1 MAGIS
6 VSGLIDNS
14 FDWQSVVEQ
23 LVTIE
28 KMPIARLQTEQA
40 ANNDKLASLS
50 ALNSLLSDLSS
61 SVVDLRS
68 TTLFKSRTA
77 TSSTSGSTWS
87 LTASSGATQGS
98 FTIAVSQL
106 ATASKRVGASGVSSP
121 LNATNDVSG
130 TTIATLATSTA
141 ITEGNFTVNGKTISV
156 ALTDS
161 LQDVFDRISTETGG
175 AVTASYDAATD
186 KVTLSSAGEI
196 ELGAVNDS
204 SNFLSALQL
213 ANNGTGT
220 IASSGKLGSASLTA
234 TLAESRLAGSLNAD
248 VDGNGSFSINGV
260 TIDYNVNTD
269 TLRGILTKINKSAA
283 GVTAT
288 YDAAN
293 DRFLLTNNAT
303 GDTGIGAN
311 EVSGGLLDAMGLT
324 GGSTLQRGN
333 DAKFTVNGG
342 DTITSKSNTLTA
354 TEHGITGLT
363 IKADSATTQ
372 TITVE
377 ADTAKMKGALED
389 FIEKF
394 NLVQSF
400 IETETA
406 ISTTADGRVTKATL
420 GGNQEVERWAT
431 KLRTLAFGAISGLSS
446 SMSRISDLGIDFDS
460 ISSQLKI
467 KDAAKLETML
477 SENSDDIA
485 TFFGDTTK
493 GFAQQFSTYLTDL
506 LKTKSGPLAAQNA
519 TLIKQNTNLQT
530 QIDAL
535 NRRAENQR
543 TLLMNAFLA
552 MQDAQ
557 STAASQQKSIEDM
570 FFKKNNN
577 S

>member
-28 KMPIARLQTEQA
+28 KMPIARLQNEQA
-40 ANNDKLASLS
+40 ANNDKLASLG
-50 ALNSLLSDLSS
+50 ALNSLLSDLSA

-342 DTITSKSNTLTA
+342 ETITSKSNTLTSTA
-354 TEHGITGLT
+354 HGITGLT

-485 TFFGDTTK
+485 TFFADTST

>member
-50 ALNSLLSDLSS
+50 ALNSLLSDLSA

-234 TLAESRLAGSLNAD
+234 TLAGSRLAGSLNAD

>member
-6 VSGLIDNS
+6 VAGLIDKS

-28 KMPIARLQTEQA
+28 KMPIARLQNEQA
-40 ANNDKLASLS
+40 ANNEKLASLGVM
-50 ALNSLLSDLSS
+50 NSLLSDLSGAA
-61 SVVDLRS
+61 VDLRS
-68 TTLFKSRTA
+68 TTLFRSRTA
-77 TSSTSGSTWS
+77 SSSTSGSTWS
-87 LTASSGATQGS
+87 LTPSSGATQGS
-98 FTIAVSQL
+98 YTIAVSQL
-106 ATASKRVGASGVSSP
+106 ATAAKRVGASGVSSP

-130 TTIATLATSTA
+130 TTLATLATSTA
-141 ITEGNFTVNGKTISV
+141 VTAGNFTVNGKTISV

-161 LQDVFDRISTETGG
+161 LQDVFDRISAETGG
-175 AVTASYDAATD
+175 AVTASYNAATD

-220 IASSGKLGSASLTA
+220 IASSGKLGSASLSS
-234 TLAESRLAGSLNAD
+234 TLASSRLAGSLEAD

-269 TLRGILTKINKSAA
+269 TLRGILTKINKSTA

-288 YDAAN
+288 YDTAN
-293 DRFLLTNNAT
+293 DRFVLTNNAT
-303 GDTGIGAN
+303 GDTGVGAN
-311 EVSGGLLDAMGLT
+311 EVAGGLLDAMGLT
-324 GGSTLQRGN
+324 SGSSLQRGK
-333 DAKFTVNGG
+333 DAQFSVNGG
-342 DTITSKSNTLTA
+342 DTITSKSNTFTA

-400 IETETA
+400 IDQETA
-406 ISTTADGRVTKATL
+406 ISTTADGKVSKSTL
-420 GGNQEVERWAT
+420 GGNQEVERWST
-431 KLRTLAFGAISGLSS
+431 KLRTLAFGAISGLSTT
-446 SMSRISDLGIDFDS
+446 MSRISDLGIDFDS

-477 SENSDDIA
+477 SDNSDDIA
-485 TFFGDTTK
+485 NFFGNTST
-493 GFAQQFSTYLTDL
+493 GFAQQFSSYLTDL

-519 TLIKQNTNLQT
+519 TLIKQNSDLQT
-530 QIDAL
+530 QIETL

-543 TLLMNAFLA
+543 TLLMSAFLA

-557 STAASQQKSIEDM
+557 STAANQQKSIEDM
-570 FFKKNNN
+570 FFKKSN

>member
-28 KMPIARLQTEQA
+28 KMPIARLQNEQA
-40 ANNDKLASLS
+40 ANNDKLASLG
-50 ALNSLLSDLSS
+50 ALNSLLSDLSA

>member
-28 KMPIARLQTEQA
+28 KMPIARLQNEQA
-40 ANNDKLASLS
+40 ANNDKLASLG
-50 ALNSLLSDLSS
+50 ALNSLLSDLSA

-485 TFFGDTTK
+485 TFFADTST

>member
-1 MAGIS
+1 
-6 VSGLIDNS
+6 
-14 FDWQSVVEQ
+14 
-23 LVTIE
+23 
-28 KMPIARLQTEQA
+28 MPIARLQTEQA

>member
-14 FDWQSVVEQ
+14 FDWQSVVDQ

-28 KMPIARLQTEQA
+28 KMPIARLQNEQA
-40 ANNDKLASLS
+40 VNNDKLASLGV
-50 ALNSLLSDLSS
+50 LNSLLSDLSGAA
-61 SVVDLRS
+61 VDLRS
-68 TTLFKSRTA
+68 TTLFRSRTA
-77 TSSTSGSTWS
+77 SSSTSGSTWS
-87 LTASSGATQGS
+87 LTPSSGATQGS
-98 FTIAVSQL
+98 YSIAVSQL

-121 LNATNDVSG
+121 LNATSDVSG
-130 TTIATLATSTA
+130 TTIATLATSTS

-161 LQDVFDRISTETGG
+161 LQDVFDRISAETGG
-175 AVTASYDAATD
+175 AVTASYDAGTD
-186 KVTLSSAGEI
+186 KVTLTSAGEI

-213 ANNGTGT
+213 SNNGTGT
-220 IASSGKLGSASLTA
+220 VTSSGKLGSASLSA
-234 TLAESRLAGSLNAD
+234 TLASSRLAGSLEAD
-248 VDGNGSFSINGV
+248 ADGNGSFSINGV

-269 TLRGILTKINKSAA
+269 TLRGVLTKINKSTA

-288 YDAAN
+288 YDSAN
-293 DRFLLTNNAT
+293 DRFVLTNNST
-303 GDTGIGAN
+303 GDTGVGAN

-324 GGSTLQRGN
+324 SGSSLQRGK

-342 DTITSKSNTLTA
+342 ETITSKSNTFTA

-400 IETETA
+400 IDQETA
-406 ISTTADGRVTKATL
+406 ISTTADGKVSKSTL
-420 GGNQEVERWAT
+420 GGNQEVERWGT
-431 KLRTLAFGAISGLSS
+431 KLRTLAFGAISGLSTT
-446 SMSRISDLGIDFDS
+446 MLRIADLGIDFDS

-467 KDAAKLETML
+467 KDPAKLETML

-485 TFFGDTTK
+485 NFFGNTST
-493 GFAQQFSTYLTDL
+493 GFAQQFSSYLTDL

-519 TLIKQNTNLQT
+519 TLIKQNSDLQT
-530 QIDAL
+530 QIDSL

-543 TLLMNAFLA
+543 TLLMSAFLA

-557 STAASQQKSIEDM
+557 STAANQQKSIEDM
-570 FFKKNNN
+570 FFKKSNN
-577 S
+577 

>member
-77 TSSTSGSTWS
+77 NSSTSGSTWS

>member
-14 FDWQSVVEQ
+14 FDWQSVVDQ

-28 KMPIARLQTEQA
+28 KMPIARLQNEQA
-40 ANNDKLASLS
+40 ANNDKLASLG

-61 SVVDLRS
+61 SAVDLRS

-77 TSSTSGSTWS
+77 TSSASGSTWS

-98 FTIAVSQL
+98 FTVAVSQL

-161 LQDVFDRISTETGG
+161 LQDVFDRIAAETGG

-213 ANNGTGT
+213 ANNGTGSIT
-220 IASSGKLGSASLTA
+220 SAGKLGSASLSA
-234 TLAESRLAGSLNAD
+234 TLAESRLVGSLDAD
-248 VDGNGSFSINGV
+248 AEGNGSFSINGV

-269 TLRGILTKINKSAA
+269 TLRGILSKINKSAA

-293 DRFLLTNNAT
+293 DRFVLTNNAT

-311 EVSGGLLDAMGLT
+311 EVAGGLLDAMGLT

-363 IKADSATTQ
+363 IKADSVSTQ

-377 ADTAKMKGALED
+377 ADTTKMKAALED

-394 NLVQSF
+394 NLVQDF
-400 IETETA
+400 IDAETA
-406 ISTTADGRVTKATL
+406 ITTTPDGRVTKATL

-431 KLRTLAFGAISGLSS
+431 KLRTLAFGAISGLST

-460 ISSQLKI
+460 INSRLKI

-485 TFFGDTTK
+485 TFFADTTK

-506 LKTKSGPLAAQNA
+506 LKGKSGPLAAQNA
-519 TLIKQNTNLQT
+519 TLIKQNTSLQT

-557 STAASQQKSIEDM
+557 STAATQQKSIEDM

>member
-14 FDWQSVVEQ
+14 FDWQSVVDQ

-28 KMPIARLQTEQA
+28 KMPIARLQNEQA
-40 ANNDKLASLS
+40 VNNDKLASLGV
-50 ALNSLLSDLSS
+50 LNSLLSDLSGAA
-61 SVVDLRS
+61 VDLRS
-68 TTLFKSRTA
+68 TTLFRSRTA
-77 TSSTSGSTWS
+77 SSSTSGSTWS
-87 LTASSGATQGS
+87 LTPSSGATQGS
-98 FTIAVSQL
+98 YTIAVSQL

-130 TTIATLATSTA
+130 TTIATLATSTV
-141 ITEGNFTVNGKTISV
+141 ITAGNFTVNGKTISV

-161 LQDVFDRISTETGG
+161 LQDVFDRISVETGG

-186 KVTLSSAGEI
+186 KVTLTSAGEI

-213 ANNGTGT
+213 ANNGTGAVT
-220 IASSGKLGSASLTA
+220 SSGKLGSASLSA
-234 TLAESRLAGSLNAD
+234 TLASSRLAGSLDAD
-248 VDGNGSFSINGV
+248 ADGNGSFSINGV

-269 TLRGILTKINKSAA
+269 TLRGILTKINRSTA

-288 YDAAN
+288 YDSAN
-293 DRFLLTNNAT
+293 DRFVLTNNAT
-303 GDTGIGAN
+303 GDTGVGAN
-311 EVSGGLLDAMGLT
+311 EMAGGLLDAMGLT
-324 GGSTLQRGN
+324 SGSSLQRGK

-394 NLVQSF
+394 NIVQGF
-400 IETETA
+400 IDQETA
-406 ISTTADGRVTKATL
+406 ISTTADGKVSKSTL
-420 GGNQEVERWAT
+420 GGNQEVERWGT
-431 KLRTLAFGAISGLSS
+431 KLRTLAFGALSGLSTT
-446 SMSRISDLGIDFDS
+446 MSRISDLGIDFDS

-467 KDAAKLETML
+467 KDPAKLETML

-485 TFFGDTTK
+485 NFFGNTST
-493 GFAQQFSTYLTDL
+493 GFAQQFSSYLTDL

-519 TLIKQNTNLQT
+519 TLVKQNTDLQT
-530 QIDAL
+530 QIDSL

-543 TLLMNAFLA
+543 TLLMSAFLA

-557 STAASQQKSIEDM
+557 STAANQQKSIEDM
-570 FFKKNNN
+570 FFKKSNN
-577 S
+577 